1 MSDAHLVG
9 TPPTQRRLDRALG
22 DAHVRHRL
30 MDVRDRRILL
40 WLFIALFLAA
50 VIGPAVS
57 FLVRRGWRRGL
68 AVVAVVLT
76 LTVLAGGAVFVF
88 VRPLVTQSI
97 EFAQDLPENLD
108 RLQELRRSADPGTL
122 QRRGSAR
129 AGLRRLP
136 DRLLGFSG
144 PLFSIFK
151 TIGETIIALVSI
163 AVMTVF
169 LLLYGPQFAETALR
183 LIPTDGSGDVSTAWA

>member
-1 MSDAHLVG
+1 MSDAHASSGRL
-9 TPPTQRRLDRALG
+9 QR
-22 DAHVRHRL
+22 
-30 MDVRDRRILL
+30 DVWTVLWVTLTFATGLWILYEIRRILL

-108 RLQELRRSADPGTL
+108 RQRAPIVRQTLERFNVEAQLEQVSKTCRTDCSASPDPSSRSSRRSA
-122 QRRGSAR
+122 RRSSLSSAS
-129 AGLRRLP
+129 P
-136 DRLLGFSG
+136 
-144 PLFSIFK
+144 
-151 TIGETIIALVSI
+151 
-163 AVMTVF
+163 
-169 LLLYGPQFAETALR
+169 
-183 LIPTDGSGDVSTAWA
+183 